1 MTKTSLAVRETI
13 LTKLRRDLIGPNPTA
28 EDADLAEEI
37 LPEEPSKW
45 YLTGWIAPTQDG
57 TSPLDEDDVDAPA
70 EETLAGLEAPS
81 TAPDDEGTA
90 QDHSARKRFLPTS
103 LGLSTALPI
112 TATEVTVTLDWGDY
126 IAEPMPPEAILMAR
140 AAPQCMMCAGAADPG
155 IWSTSWR

>member
-13 LTKLRRDLIGPNPTA
+13 LTKLRRDLIGPNPGP

-57 TSPLDEDDVDAPA
+57 TAPLDEDDVDAPA

-81 TAPDDEGTA
+81 TAPDA
-90 QDHSARKRFLPTS
+90 PHSAATDRIRARQMDFGLDAGPLFDRTS
-103 LGLSTALPI
+103 
-112 TATEVTVTLDWGDY
+112 E
-126 IAEPMPPEAILMAR
+126 
-140 AAPQCMMCAGAADPG
+140 
-155 IWSTSWR
+155 

>member
-13 LTKLRRDLIGPNPTA
+13 LTKLRRDLIGPNPTP

-70 EETLAGLEAPS
+70 EETLAGWKPPAPPPM
-81 TAPDDEGTA
+81 TKAPRRTTVRA
-90 QDHSARKRFLPTS
+90 NASCPPRSACPPPCRLP
-103 LGLSTALPI
+103 
-112 TATEVTVTLDWGDY
+112 
-126 IAEPMPPEAILMAR
+126 PPR
-140 AAPQCMMCAGAADPG
+140 
-155 IWSTSWR
+155 